1 MAGKLKDYFP
11 AIRERDEVLQEI
23 CSRPDLDRR
32 FRGWTTQQQDEF
44 LDLCTGAKGI
54 KPLYDVFF
62 KEVMSPE
69 YHPERLSRLL
79 SLLLGTDVQIRTVLQ
94 NESPRLADEQSL
106 LVMDIVVRLGDG
118 SIANVEVQ
126 KVGYAFPGQRSA
138 CYSADLLLRQYRRIR
153 KAQKRKS
160 RKKFSYRKLQN
171 VYTIVLY
178 ERSLPEFRA
187 FPDTYLHWFEQRSDT
202 GLKLELLQK
211 YLFVPLDIFGKWIQN
226 KSIKNETEAWL
237 AFLSQ
242 DDPETVARLVED
254 YPDFRDMYDEIYGI
268 CRNVEDVMG
277 IFSEELRI
285 MDRNTVDYMIEELK
299 EKVASQEAELDSKNT
314 VIANQQAELSSKNA
328 EIANQQ
334 AELSSKNAEIAN
346 QQAELSSKN
355 AEIASQQAEL
365 SSKNAEIANQQAE
378 LSSKNAELDSKE
390 IQLQQLQEQVTR
402 LEKMLR
408 DRPV

>member
-32 FRGWTTQQQDEF
+32 FRGWTPQQQEEF

-160 RKKFSYRKLQN
+160 RKFSYRKLKN

-178 ERSLPEFRA
+178 EKSLPEFRA

-226 KSIKNETEAWL
+226 RNIRNETEAWL

-299 EKVASQEAELDSKNT
+299 EKVASQEAELN
-314 VIANQQAELSSKNA
+314 SKNA
-328 EIANQQ
+328 E
-334 AELSSKNAEIAN
+334 LDT
-346 QQAELSSKN
+346 KN

-365 SSKNAEIANQQAE
+365 DN
-378 LSSKNAELDSKE
+378 KE
-390 IQLQQLQEQVTR
+390 TLLQQLQEQVAR
-402 LEKMLR
+402 LEKMLQ